1 MWVSSQAG
9 GPALA
14 LRYPQI
20 VMHAIS
26 RDPSSYAKPCIYL
39 QLDEGSE
46 DMMQQDD
53 GDEEEEGQEN
63 GEEEEVDVAGEVRLV
78 PADESKGEAGEGER
92 KGRCDRLES
101 KRVRGVQGGLWNK
114 CTSDHRPV
122 QLLTWD
128 GETST
133 PQPLHPTCVNLD
145 TAAAP

>member
-26 RDPSSYAKPCIYL
+26 RDPSSYSKPCIYL

-53 GDEEEEGQEN
+53 GDEEEEGQEGQGEGQEN
-63 GEEEEVDVAGEVRLV
+63 GEGEVDVAGEVRLV
-78 PADESKGEAGEGER
+78 PGDESKGERRLGGREGSGGGMPGRAVDGWPGGGEGEA
-92 KGRCDRLES
+92 GGNAV
-101 KRVRGVQGGLWNK
+101 RVVGQR
-114 CTSDHRPV
+114 
-122 QLLTWD
+122 
-128 GETST
+128 E
-133 PQPLHPTCVNLD
+133 
-145 TAAAP
+145 AAGM